1 MLLLPD
7 GEDISLSLGLSREC
21 VLTRLAPDRD
31 HIVLHDHSHQPRVQ
45 LARESPLPQKRRI
58 NVNRDRNGVVMILI
72 DLHTREGVI
81 GRSYLEPYLKDA
93 MRPITLIKSLA
104 PRRTV
109 TGLRRSMLSKRIGDR
124 CIWPD
129 MRASA

>member
-7 GEDISLSLGLSREC
+7 GEDISLSLGPGREC
-21 VLTRLAPDRD
+21 VGMLTRLAPDRD

-72 DLHTREGVI
+72 DLYTREGVI
-81 GRSYLEPYLKDA
+81 GRSYLEPCLKDA
-93 MRPITLIKSLA
+93 MRPIPLFKSLA
-104 PRRTV
+104 PRTTI

-124 CIWPD
+124 
-129 MRASA
+129 